1 LLLAHV
7 PGAPLLSSRHDGD
20 TFADVGATVMRVL
33 THERAPDLPGTPV
46 L

>member
-1 LLLAHV
+1 MI
-7 PGAPLLSSRHDGD
+7 SRRHDGD

-33 THERAPDLPGTPV
+33 THAHDADLPGTPV